1 MSILSSTNTGKSSI
15 SITIEMLER
24 IGYTKIFGRKKYKK
38 KLSNTQ
44 IYIDYVNHPSTN
56 TKDMYVHLPLIHT
69 AKGVQVKFINHY
81 PFKICTINELEL
93 VEKYFN
99 EKDTRKRGKYKKQ
112 LFNILN
118 TRTGLFN
125 LFDSV
130 TTF

>member
-15 SITIEMLER
+15 NITKEILENR
-24 IGYTKIFGRKKYKK
+24 GYTMTFGSKYKK

-56 TKDMYVHLPLIHT
+56 TKDMYVHLPLLYT
-69 AKGVQVKFINHY
+69 AKEAQGKFVHHRS
-81 PFKICTINELEL
+81 FKICTIDELDL

-118 TRTGLFN
+118 ERNRLIVNTI
-125 LFDSV
+125 
-130 TTF
+130 TF